1 MKYLSKYY
9 KKYFSHTVCRDW
21 PVHLKHQMWY
31 CLSRATKAWPSF
43 SSCRHPAHSSSPK
56 GGGAGREGFTS
67 SSLTSPSLSVWIHF
81 WHRQFFPVNV
91 TLSPVGNGFSHL
103 KYNNYLII
111 NNFSIIIININK
123 LTYDTWSTSDGRCSL
138 GRRRPLPPHTGYT
151 WHTWEG
157 TTLIS
162 D

>member
-31 CLSRATKAWPSF
+31 CLSRATSAWPSF
-43 SSCRHPAHSSSPK
+43 SSCLQPAHWSSPR
-56 GGGAGREGFTS
+56 GGGAGRAGS
-67 SSLTSPSLSVWIHF
+67 TSPSLSLCIHF

-103 KYNNYLII
+103 RILFIFMIMIKWYLYNFN
-111 NNFSIIIININK
+111 SIRNR
-123 LTYDTWSTSDGRCSL
+123 LTYDTWSTSDGRCSP
-138 GRRRPLPPHTGYT
+138 GRRRPLPPRTGCT
-151 WHTWEG
+151 WHT
-157 TTLIS
+157 
-162 D
+162 